1 MEVVRKISKKI
12 KLIFLVCFLTIL
24 GITFYCNDKEIDDI
38 FPFLDKGVGHWKKTS
53 KMVIPRDSTASA
65 VLLEDGNVLISGGY
79 GNKQYQETAEIY
91 YPKENIF
98 RATGALNHKRAGHSS
113 FLLKDGKVVILGG
126 MSTNK
131 ERYTNDVEMYIPEEN
146 KFVITDTLPER
157 FEYSVLLDNGY
168 IVSQKAVYNSITKDY
183 KRIDIN
189 YARIS
194 TNLINVDNSVYV
206 TKGMVQKNYPY
217 GKLNNIIKPYSGS
230 NFIYTNKVE
239 KFDFNDNSYNI
250 VGESIIPKVAVGQI
264 RLPNNKILIVGGRV
278 YKKSGSGSDNG
289 VLDYN
294 IYKHNIMPLY
304 KSDFKKTYWWWKDCD
319 QSLELYDTNSNIS
332 KIIGQKL
339 KYAFGNHSNTD
350 LILLQNRYV
359 FVANG
364 IGRRA
369 ELIDTQTWI
378 NYPVKKMPKPILTS
392 SIPIKIDEN
401 TILFI
406 GTHIY
411 KNLPYGYIFRL
422 DNIKG

>member
-1 MEVVRKISKKI
+1 MMRKISKKI
-12 KLIFLVCFLTIL
+12 RYILILIVIVICGVALFCK
-24 GITFYCNDKEIDDI
+24 DKEIDDI
-38 FPFLDKGVGHWKKTS
+38 FPFLDKGVGHWEKTS
-53 KMVIPRDSTASA
+53 NMIIPRDTSASA
-65 VLLEDGNVLISGGY
+65 ILLADGNVLISGGY

-91 YPKENIF
+91 YPKENVF

-113 FLLKDGKVVILGG
+113 FLLKDGKVIILGG
-126 MSTNK
+126 MSTTK

-168 IVSQKAVYNSITKDY
+168 IVSQKAIYNPITKDY
-183 KRIDIN
+183 KNVNIN

-194 TNLINVDNSVYV
+194 ANPIQLGNSVYV

-230 NFIYTNKVE
+230 SFIYTNKVE

-250 VGESIIPKVAVGQI
+250 VGESIVPKVAAGHI

-278 YKKSGSGSDNG
+278 YKESGSGSTNG

-294 IYKHNIMPLY
+294 VYKHNIMPLN
-304 KSDFKKTYWWWKDCD
+304 KKDFKKTYWWWKDCE
-319 QSLELYDTNSNIS
+319 QNLEIYDTSSNIS

-339 KYAFGNHSNTD
+339 KYAFGNHSNSD

-364 IGRRA
+364 LGRRA
-369 ELIDTQTWI
+369 EVIDTKTWI

-422 DNIKG
+422 SNIKE

>member
-1 MEVVRKISKKI
+1 MKKI
-12 KLIFLVCFLTIL
+12 RYILILFFIITC
-24 GITFYCNDKEIDDI
+24 GITLYCKDKEIDDI
-38 FPFLDKGVGHWKKTS
+38 FPFLDKGVGEWEKTS
-53 KMVIPRDSTASA
+53 KMIIPRDTTASA
-65 VLLEDGNVLISGGY
+65 VLLSDGNVLISGGY

-98 RATGALNHKRAGHSS
+98 RLTGALNHKRAGHFS
-113 FLLKDGKVVILGG
+113 FLLKDGKVVTLGG
-126 MSTNK
+126 LSTNK

-157 FEYSVLLDNGY
+157 IYNDCVLLNNGY
-168 IVSQKAVYNSITKDY
+168 IVSQEVIYNPITKDY

-189 YARIS
+189 YARGTANPIS
-194 TNLINVDNSVYV
+194 VDNSVYV
-206 TKGMVQKNYPY
+206 TKGMVQKDYSY
-217 GKLNNIIKPYSGS
+217 GKLNNIIEPYSGTT
-230 NFIYTNKVE
+230 FIYTNKVE
-239 KFDFNDNSYNI
+239 RYDFNDNSYNI
-250 VGESIIPKVAVGQI
+250 VGESIIPKVAAGQI
-264 RLPNNKILIVGGRV
+264 RLPNNKILIAGGRV
-278 YKKSGSGSDNG
+278 YDRSSKYGILN
-289 VLDYN
+289 YN

-319 QSLELYDTNSNIS
+319 QSLEIYDTNSNIS
-332 KIIGQKL
+332 EIIGQRL
-339 KYAFGNHSNTD
+339 KYAFGNHSNKD

-359 FVANG
+359 FIANG
-364 IGRRA
+364 LGRRA
-369 ELIDTQTWI
+369 ELIDTQNWI

-422 DNIKG
+422 NNIKE